1 MIVENLIDEVEE
13 RNMRLEE
20 RRIVDLENI
29 DLVLMLKKEIVEE
42 EDKLIKIVKGKM

>member
-42 EDKLIKIVKGKM
+42 EDKLIKIVKGRM

>member
-20 RRIVDLENI
+20 RRIVYLENI

-42 EDKLIKIVKGKM
+42 EDKLIKIVKGRM